1 MTSSPTTHR
10 TVSRGLTGTLRGF
23 LYAAAGIALAAVFAV
38 YNEARAFEAWW
49 DGTGSLESL
58 TAAEEATMG
67 IDAFLTLASLTI
79 TVLIIVWWYQAYLA
93 IQRVEPSGLRW
104 SPGWAI
110 GGWFIPFANLVIPKR
125 VLDEVDR
132 VSAAAEDGSIDG
144 WREKRTLRVAA
155 VWWGFWVGAVVLRG
169 MGLVMTQSQI
179 QPEVTFDGGIYASGL
194 RFSIVGLAALCV
206 AALCLAAALRV
217 LGERLGRQSA
227 RPQ

>member
-23 LYAAAGIALAAVFAV
+23 LYAAAAISLAAVFTV
-38 YNEARAFEAWW
+38 YSEAQAFEAWW
-49 DGTGSLESL
+49 NGTGSLERL
-58 TAAEEATMG
+58 TAAEEATLG
-67 IDAFLTLASLTI
+67 IDGILTLASLTI
-79 TVLIIVWWYQAYLA
+79 IVLVVVWWYQAYLA
-93 IQRVEPSGLRW
+93 IQRLEPSGLRW

-132 VSAAAEDGSIDG
+132 VSFTAEDGSIDG
-144 WREKRTLRVAA
+144 WRERPTLRVAA
-155 VWWGFWVGAVVLRG
+155 VWWGFWVGAVALRG
-169 MGLVMTQSQI
+169 IGIVMTQSQLL
-179 QPEVTFDGGIYASGL
+179 PEATFDGGIYASGL

-206 AALCLAAALRV
+206 AALCGAAALRV

-227 RPQ
+227 RQ